1 MGMWTAIALISICA
15 IVGETIRKKHQ
26 RGSDSEV
33 NEKLDLLDQRLK
45 QLDQDL
51 RDRVETLERIV
62 TDRKEDLKR
71 QFEYMDKAS

>member
-15 IVGETIRKKHQ
+15 ILGNTVRKKHQ
-26 RGSDSEV
+26 RGNDSEV
-33 NEKLDLLDQRLK
+33 YEKLEELKEQMDKLDG
-45 QLDQDL
+45 DL

>member
-26 RGSDSEV
+26 HGSDSEV

-45 QLDQDL
+45 HLDQDL